1 MLQQNLNLTRLYIVC
16 YTIIHGI
23 IIEDNGEKILPRT
36 QKRVKKF
43 EKRFANNVT
52 HKTGN
57 FFKSLGAFFVKIF
70 RVFDSKLTIMIVPH
84 SHGKVV
90 NFQTNVFAL
99 LLGLLLSIG
108 VISSFFY
115 FNRSSVSS
123 KIEISNLMN
132 QNRETLASLDQLRDE
147 NANLFKAAKRFQT
160 SLSQSLSLLGIQQVE
175 SKSDASLNNS
185 DLSSLFS
192 TKEITTGSARELA
205 DIKELTS
212 YLESAVDPIEQIGK
226 MIKTQQSLFTE
237 IPSICPIKSPNLH
250 VSMAFG
256 PNLHPLN
263 NQWYIHKGID
273 FSTYRSGD
281 PVMATASGQIVNVG
295 YDSNYGNFV
304 IIKHNHGIYTRYAHL
319 STYRVKKGQLVE
331 QGYVIGYVGN
341 TGISTGPHLH
351 YEVHIGSDVVDPAK
365 YVNIKLTK

>member
-1 MLQQNLNLTRLYIVC
+1 MC

-52 HKTGN
+52 HKTSN

-175 SKSDASLNNS
+175 SKSDTSLNNS

-192 TKEITTGSARELA
+192 SKEITTGSARELA

-250 VSMAFG
+250 ISMAFG
-256 PNLHPLN
+256 PNMHPLN

-295 YDSNYGNFV
+295 FDSNYGNFV

-319 STYRVKKGQLVE
+319 SNYRVKKGQLVE
-331 QGYVIGYVGN
+331 QGFVIGYVGN

>member
-1 MLQQNLNLTRLYIVC
+1 MC

-175 SKSDASLNNS
+175 SKSDTTLNNS

>member
-1 MLQQNLNLTRLYIVC
+1 M
-16 YTIIHGI
+16 
-23 IIEDNGEKILPRT
+23 PRT

-43 EKRFANNVT
+43 EKRLANNVT

-57 FFKSLGAFFVKIF
+57 FFRSIGGFFVKVF
-70 RVFDSKLTIMIVPH
+70 KVFDSKLTIMVVPH
-84 SHGKVV
+84 SHGKVI

-160 SLSQSLSLLGIQQVE
+160 SLSQSLSLLGIQQVD
-175 SKSDASLNNS
+175 SKSDTSLSNS

-237 IPSICPIKSPNLH
+237 IPSICPIRSPNLH
-250 VSMAFG
+250 ISMAFG
-256 PNLHPLN
+256 PNMHPLN

-295 YDSNYGNFV
+295 YDSNFGNFV